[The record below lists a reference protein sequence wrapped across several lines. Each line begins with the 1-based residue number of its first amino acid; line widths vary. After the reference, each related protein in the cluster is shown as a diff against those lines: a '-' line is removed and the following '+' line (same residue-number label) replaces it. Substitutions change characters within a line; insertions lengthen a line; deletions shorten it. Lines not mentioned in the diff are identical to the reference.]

1 MPACPRHVARPG
13 AHRGWVLV
21 VAALLMASVTTAC
34 DNAAAKKSEA
44 AATVYL
50 IELESGSESTF
61 QRATGLRQAGKR
73 SAADAL
79 LRTRLDGLEEQV
91 AKYITTDPELVPSDR
106 ERIVAAV
113 RQEQARIREL
123 LEQRPR

>member
-1 MPACPRHVARPG
+1 MPACPRHDARL
-13 AHRGWVLV
+13 ADHRGGALLV
-21 VAALLMASVTTAC
+21 TALLMASMTTAC

-61 QRATGLRQAGKR
+61 QRATGLRQTGKR
-73 SAADAL
+73 READAL

>member
-1 MPACPRHVARPG
+1 MSAIPRACVPL
-13 AHRGWVLV
+13 VLATLIV
-21 VAALLMASVTTAC
+21 STTTAC

-50 IELESGSESTF
+50 IELESGSESTV
-61 QRATGLRQAGKR
+61 QRATGLIRAGKR
-73 SAADAL
+73 SQADAL

-106 ERIVAAV
+106 DRIVAAV

-123 LEQRPR
+123 LGQRPR